1 MCNFDILDLLVII
14 KDVLVLIRELM
25 DLLLSVD
32 PRHNRLCENKCQICD
47 CTEWHYVYIIETKR
61 V

>member
-1 MCNFDILDLLVII
+1 MQMCKFEILDLLVII

-47 CTEWHYVYIIETKR
+47 CTE
-61 V
+61 